1 MEYSEEISS
10 WAESADRSLTA
21 SLLLGRNSARAIAKA
36 HLSELFRLVEGDRDV
51 ALAEIIKVSNFG
63 SRRLLMES
71 FRLIFTLMHEEQTYH
86 ILLEDSDL
94 KDKVIARRYDHALL
108 KLLRENGYNRE
119 LLSAKLTHYP
129 IRKRKIVLERLEHPD
144 FQRSRRIKLNQK
156 FFNSLSDSHVE
167 RGPLSWLQW
176 VIIFLLVSAFALIF
190 AK

>member
-21 SLLLGRNSARAIAKA
+21 SLLLGRSSARAIAKA

-51 ALAEIIKVSNFG
+51 ALSEIIKVSNFG

-71 FRLIFTLMHEEQTYH
+71 FRLIFTLMHEDQKYH

-94 KDKVIARRYDHALL
+94 KDTAIARRYDHALL

-144 FQRSRRIKLNQK
+144 FQKSRKIKLNQK
-156 FFNSLSDSHVE
+156 FFYGFSDSHIE
-167 RGPLSWLQW
+167 RGPLTWLQW
-176 VIIFLLVSAFALIF
+176 VIIFLLVSVFALIF